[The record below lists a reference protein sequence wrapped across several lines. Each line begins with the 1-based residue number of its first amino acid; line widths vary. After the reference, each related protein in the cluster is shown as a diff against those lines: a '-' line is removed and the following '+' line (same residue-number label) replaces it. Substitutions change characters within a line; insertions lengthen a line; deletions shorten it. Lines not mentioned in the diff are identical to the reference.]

1 MRQYL
6 TIGNRVISRLI
17 GGGREKTIGNKV
29 ISNPFGIFTPSVRRA
44 AERCDRWGEG
54 RTGIPGGICA
64 KAGTIN
70 KKIGGINR
78 MRLSNE
84 WFTALSEN
92 ENGQIV
98 IVSGR
103 DELTEFVQ
111 SGKFKERVEIT
122 WKYEGDDKG
131 MPSEELAVRM
141 EAVQEALKKAMEK
154 DKLSILTSVYT
165 GGGEKIWVFYTRT
178 VRVFGERLNEA
189 LVAFDLLPISIYT
202 EVDPEWEEYLD
213 MYEMKEWSVD

>member
-1 MRQYL
+1 M
-6 TIGNRVISRLI
+6 
-17 GGGREKTIGNKV
+17 K
-29 ISNPFGIFTPSVRRA
+29 
-44 AERCDRWGEG
+44 
-54 RTGIPGGICA
+54 
-64 KAGTIN
+64 
-70 KKIGGINR
+70 
-78 MRLSNE
+78 LSNE

-92 ENGQIV
+92 ESGQMV

-122 WKYEGDDKG
+122 WRFEGDAKG
-131 MPSEELAVRM
+131 MPSEEVAARM
-141 EAVQEALKKAMEK
+141 EAVQEVLQKAMEK
-154 DKLSILTSVYT
+154 DKLAILTGVYT

-189 LVAFDLLPISIYT
+189 LADFEQLPITIYT

-213 MYEMKEWSVD
+213 MYEMKEWAVE

>member
-1 MRQYL
+1 M
-6 TIGNRVISRLI
+6 
-17 GGGREKTIGNKV
+17 K
-29 ISNPFGIFTPSVRRA
+29 
-44 AERCDRWGEG
+44 
-54 RTGIPGGICA
+54 
-64 KAGTIN
+64 
-70 KKIGGINR
+70 
-78 MRLSNE
+78 LSNE

-92 ENGQIV
+92 ESGQMV

-122 WKYEGDDKG
+122 WRFAGDAKG
-131 MPSEELAVRM
+131 IPAEEIAARM
-141 EAVQEALKKAMEK
+141 EAVQEVLQKAMEK
-154 DKLSILTSVYT
+154 DKLAILTGVYT

-189 LVAFDLLPISIYT
+189 LADFEQLPITIYT

-213 MYEMKEWSVD
+213 MYEMKEWAVE